1 MLKGPGSIMF
11 HQISFKPHPWPN
23 GGWIVLGIDLGQS
36 SGDFSGMWATG
47 ILLQDSFGESFGN
60 LGIARAMTARSPQV
74 LFQGPTCWMCLA
86 ARLIIGYSVCVCA
99 CFWGDW
105 QVHTFSDLIRLIVRQ
120 SGFPCAGFRSGIFI
134 ETGTFLG
141 QTVVAL
147 SLHFSELHTIELST
161 ECFEAARLFAWKAA
175 RPIHYHLGNSIKV
188 LKTILPK
195 VSGPTVLYLD
205 AHWSG
210 SVTKG
215 LEEEI
220 PLMKELGF

>member
-1 MLKGPGSIMF
+1 M
-11 HQISFKPHPWPN
+11 N
-23 GGWIVLGIDLGQS
+23 TS
-36 SGDFSGMWATG
+36 SD
-47 ILLQDSFGESFGN
+47 
-60 LGIARAMTARSPQV
+60 
-74 LFQGPTCWMCLA
+74 
-86 ARLIIGYSVCVCA
+86 
-99 CFWGDW
+99 
-105 QVHTFSDLIRLIVRQ
+105 LIVRQ
-120 SGFPCAGFRSGIFI
+120 SGFPCAAFRSGIFI

-147 SLHFSELHTIELST
+147 SPHFSELHTIELST

-188 LKTILPK
+188 LKAILPK

-220 PLMKELGF
+220 PLMKELSL